1 MAEHHHHHSNN
12 KKVLLISFLII
23 TLFMFVEAIGGY
35 LTNSLALLSDAGHML
50 SDAISLGIA
59 LIAFKLSERAVSNQK
74 TFGYR
79 RFEVLAAAINGI
91 TLILIAMFI
100 CYEAVGRFIEPPE
113 VATIGMLMISVLGL
127 MVNVLVAWLM
137 MRGGDT
143 KGNLNMRGA
152 FMHVI
157 GDMLGSAGA
166 IIAALLMMS
175 FGFLWADPLA
185 SAIVAILVF
194 KSGLSITKASIHI
207 LMEGAPQHLDV
218 EKIAQQIISNE
229 QVLALHDLHIWT
241 VSSGFNMLTCHI
253 IVDAQMS
260 IVESEQLLQKIEH
273 QLLHAGIQHVTI
285 QVETIKHHHDG
296 SLLCNVKGQEEHH
309 HHHHH

>member
-1 MAEHHHHHSNN
+1 MAEHHHHHHSNN

-23 TLFMFVEAIGGY
+23 TIFMVVEAIGGY
-35 LTNSLALLSDAGHML
+35 MTNSLALLSDAGHML

-74 TFGYR
+74 TFGYK

-91 TLILIAMFI
+91 TLILIAIFI
-100 CYEAVGRFIEPPE
+100 CYEAIGRFIEPPE
-113 VATIGMLMISVLGL
+113 VATIGMLLISMLGL

-137 MRGGDT
+137 VRGGDT

-157 GDMLGSAGA
+157 GDMLGSVGA
-166 IIAALLMMS
+166 IIAAILMMS

-185 SAIVAILVF
+185 STIVAILVF

-207 LMEGAPQHLDV
+207 LMEGAPDHLNV
-218 EKIAQQIISNE
+218 EEIAQQIRLNE
-229 QVLALHDLHIWT
+229 QVLAMHDLHIWT

-260 IVESEQLLQKIEH
+260 IVESEKLLQKVEH

-285 QVETIKHHHDG
+285 QVETIKHLHDE
-296 SLLCNVKGQEEHH
+296 SLLCKIKGEEEHH
-309 HHHHH
+309 HHH